1 MAESNITK
9 RALANSLKTLMLEK
23 PFDKININD
32 ICAPCDMNRKSFYY
46 HFKDKYDLVNWI
58 FDTEFMEFVGQK
70 SLLQSLDFFK
80 ELLDYFYENRRFY
93 RKALQIK
100 GQNSF
105 SDHFREYMV
114 PVVMEF
120 LKHTYQEEYNSEHAD
135 FFTLFITDA
144 ITCAIERWLLDKNCM
159 SSDEFLQ
166 LLLSCIISV
175 HKKVTRDIQIIEQ
188 SRERNGE
195 PN

>member
-1 MAESNITK
+1 MI
-9 RALANSLKTLMLEK
+9 
-23 PFDKININD
+23 
-32 ICAPCDMNRKSFYY
+32 
-46 HFKDKYDLVNWI
+46 
-58 FDTEFMEFVGQK
+58 
-70 SLLQSLDFFK
+70 
-80 ELLDYFYENRRFY
+80 
-93 RKALQIK
+93 
-100 GQNSF
+100 
-105 SDHFREYMV
+105 